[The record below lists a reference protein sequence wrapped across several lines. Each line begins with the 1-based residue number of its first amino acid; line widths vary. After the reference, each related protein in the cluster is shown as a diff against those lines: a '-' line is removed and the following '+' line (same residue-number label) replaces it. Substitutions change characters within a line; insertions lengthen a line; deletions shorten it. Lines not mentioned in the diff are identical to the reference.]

1 MKALMIYYLSKVSQ
15 NSLLLNIVMIFLA
28 FGENNRKQPIS
39 FSRDNRSSQSVLIF
53 GNRPKISQF
62 AITDNAMHYVLEI
75 ALEPRQINT
84 VN

>member
-1 MKALMIYYLSKVSQ
+1 MIYYLSKVSQ
-15 NSLLLNIVMIFLA
+15 NSLLLNIVMIYESLC
-28 FGENNRKQPIS
+28 GENNRKQPIS

-75 ALEPRQINT
+75 TLEPRHINT